1 MTALMDVTA
10 LLDVTAE
17 IEAPSTQ
24 PHLLALQPAIQPNF
38 LVLDDEAYTLGRAG
52 ACAVTAPFPW
62 VSRVHARIEQIGSRF
77 VLRDQGSVN
86 GTFVNGARVVDAY
99 ALSHHDVIGL
109 GESGPHLTYV
119 DPDKTQSTATRL
131 TYDERG
137 MRFSIGAADLD
148 LTPNQFRLLRHLH
161 RRRGEV
167 CPREECAE
175 AVWGPSYAPGMDA
188 TTLDRLIS
196 TLRASLRR
204 VDESNGLI
212 VTRPGLG
219 YQLADSA

>member
-1 MTALMDVTA
+1 M
-10 LLDVTAE
+10 
-17 IEAPSTQ
+17 
-24 PHLLALQPAIQPNF
+24 PHLLALQPAIQPGF
-38 LVLDDEAYTLGRAG
+38 FVLEDGGCTLGRG
-52 ACAVTAPFPW
+52 VTCTVSAPFPW
-62 VSRVHARIEQIGSRF
+62 VSRLHARIEQVGSRF

-86 GTFVNGARVVDAY
+86 GTFVNGVRLVEDY

-119 DPDKTQSTATRL
+119 DPDKTESTATRL
-131 TYDERG
+131 SYDERG
-137 MRFSIGAADLD
+137 MRFSIGAATLE

-204 VDESNGLI
+204 VDTSNGLI

>member
-1 MTALMDVTA
+1 MTAL
-10 LLDVTAE
+10 LEVTAE
-17 IEAPSTQ
+17 IEAPSTM
-24 PHLLALQPAIQPNF
+24 PHLLALQPAIQPGF
-38 LVLDDEAYTLGRAG
+38 FVLEDGGCSLGRG
-52 ACAVTAPFPW
+52 VACTVSAPFPW
-62 VSRVHARIEQIGSRF
+62 VSRLHARIEQVGSRF
-77 VLRDQGSVN
+77 ILRDQGSVN
-86 GTFVNGARVVDAY
+86 GTFVNGVRLVEDY

-119 DPDKTQSTATRL
+119 DPDKTESTATRL
-131 TYDERG
+131 SYDERG
-137 MRFSIGAADLD
+137 MRFSIGAATLE

-204 VDESNGLI
+204 VDTSNGLI